1 MSVQGAGHKETAP
14 RMDMGA
20 NILVVY
26 KKNHERIHDES
37 ISIIESILSE
47 SDTLS
52 HTMRAREAVSRADFI
67 GRDLVIVVGGDGTL
81 TSICHNIDDQTPVM
95 GVNSHPRTSDSEG
108 SLGFYMDSTVE
119 SFSEDLKSAL
129 DGRAIVNILPRIQA
143 TITST
148 SGNIIKTDP
157 AVNDL
162 LIANTH
168 QYAPSKYRIQR
179 GDVDER
185 QQSSGLL
192 FSTWLGQGAWIC
204 HVADLDSLNAKAE
217 DSGTHYFTVARE
229 LAGGEEVMAWTS
241 EATIITSDMHRGY
254 AVPDGWDEYH
264 FNRGAVI
271 KVDLDGPILKLLS
284 FKGKI
289 GLN

>member
-1 MSVQGAGHKETAP
+1 
-14 RMDMGA
+14 MGA
-20 NILVVY
+20 NVLVVY

-37 ISIIESILSE
+37 ISFIESILSDIE
-47 SDTLS
+47 NLN

-81 TSICHNIDDQTPVM
+81 TSICHNVDDQTPVM
-95 GVNSHPRTSDSEG
+95 GVNSHPRTNDSEG
-108 SLGFYMDSTVE
+108 SLGFYMDSTVD
-119 SFSEDLKSAL
+119 SFAEDLEAAL
-129 DGRAIVNILPRIQA
+129 SGQAMVNILPRIQA

-192 FSTWLGQGAWIC
+192 FSTWLGQGAWIG
-204 HVADLDSLNAKAE
+204 HVADLASLNAQQQ
-217 DSGTHYFTVARE
+217 DSNSHYFMVARE
-229 LAGGEEVMAWTS
+229 LATGKEAMSWSS

-271 KVDLDGPILKLLS
+271 KVDLGGPVLKLLS
-284 FKGKI
+284 FRGKL